1 MPENRIHPSERPL
14 IGITMGDPAGIGA
27 EVLIKALADHSLR
40 DQADFI
46 IYGMLEHIEY
56 AADLA
61 ELVPFWVRSPHET
74 ALETRAGVVIADF
87 DEFSLGA
94 RPIRSPTAQ
103 GGRAS
108 MRFIEQ
114 AVSDLKSGG
123 IEAVVT
129 GPINKSAWHMAGY
142 TFAGHTEL
150 LAKCFKSR
158 RVTMMF
164 TGGPLRVALASV
176 HEPLFDLRNRF
187 TIGLVFQPI
196 DLLHDALRDWFDIR
210 EPKIAVASLNPHASE
225 NGRFGDEEARVIQP
239 AIDMARHADIA
250 VTGPYPADT
259 LFRRAAQGEFDGV
272 VAMYH
277 DQALIPVKLLAFDQA
292 VNLTLGLPIIRT
304 SVDHGTAYDIAG
316 KNRADPGSMKAAIRL
331 AIDLVHRRKKRAVS
345 AIQPTAPA
353 PADDPSHKPLP
364 YRAPNE
370 N

>member
-1 MPENRIHPSERPL
+1 MPEHRIHGNSRPV

-27 EVLIKALADHSLR
+27 DVLIKALADHSLR
-40 DQADFI
+40 EQAEFV
-46 IYGMLEHIEY
+46 IYGMLEHIDY

-61 ELVPFWVRSPHET
+61 ELVPFWVRAPHES

-87 DEFSLGA
+87 DEFSLAA
-94 RPIRSPTAQ
+94 RPLRSPTAQ

-108 MRFIEQ
+108 MQFIEE
-114 AVSDLKSGG
+114 AVSDVRGG
-123 IEAVVT
+123 SIDAIVT
-129 GPINKSAWHMAGY
+129 GPINKSAWHLAGY
-142 TFAGHTEL
+142 SFAGHTEL

-196 DLLHDALRDWFDIR
+196 DLLHDALRDWFGI
-210 EPKIAVASLNPHASE
+210 EAPKIAVAGLNPHAGE

-292 VNLTLGLPIIRT
+292 VNLTLGLPVIRT

-331 AIDLVHRRKKRAVS
+331 AIDLVHRRRKQAVS
-345 AIQPTAPA
+345 ATGPSTPA
-353 PADDPSHKPLP
+353 PADSPPHQPLP

-370 N
+370 P

>member
-1 MPENRIHPSERPL
+1 VPEHAIHRSVRPV

-40 DQADFI
+40 DQADFV
-46 IYGMLEHIEY
+46 IYGMLEHIAY

-61 ELVPFWVRSPHET
+61 ELLPFWVRSPHES
-74 ALETRAGVVIADF
+74 ALETRGGVVIADF
-87 DEFSLGA
+87 DEFSLAA
-94 RPIRSPTAQ
+94 RPLRSPTAQ

-114 AVSDLKSGG
+114 AVSDVKSGSLDA
-123 IEAVVT
+123 IVT
-129 GPINKSAWHMAGY
+129 GPIHKTAWHMAGY

-150 LAKCFKSR
+150 LARCFKSR

-164 TGGPLRVALASV
+164 SGGPLRVALASV
-176 HEPLFDLRNRF
+176 HEALFDLRNRF

-196 DLLHDALRDWFDIR
+196 DLLHEALRDWFGI
-210 EPKIAVASLNPHASE
+210 PKPRIAVAGLNPHAGE
-225 NGRFGDEEARVIQP
+225 NGRFGDEETRVIQP
-239 AIDMARHADIA
+239 AIDMARHANIA
-250 VTGPYPADT
+250 VSGPYPADT

-331 AIDLVHRRKKRAVS
+331 AIDLVRRRKKQVVS
-345 AIQPTAPA
+345 AAQPATPA
-353 PADDPSHKPLP
+353 PADSPPHPPLS
-364 YRAPNE
+364 
-370 N
+370 